1 MIPIPSKLEGQT
13 FQLYK
18 LEQALKPL
26 GYAIGGNWDYDHGYF
41 DYKIAAENGYQ
52 YLRIPF
58 GAVDGQL
65 DEDGAVVEIARPF
78 LLSHQI
84 QAGTDDDAVIGNFS
98 AAINQFQEPEKPDAK
113 FPSKYVDIGKS
124 LVEELEAALLD

>member
-1 MIPIPSKLEGQT
+1 MIPIPSRLEGET
-13 FQLYK
+13 FQLFK
-18 LEQALKPL
+18 LEKELKPL

-41 DYKIAAENGYQ
+41 DYKISAEDGYQ

-65 DEDGAVVEIARPF
+65 DQDGAVVQLARPF
-78 LLSHQI
+78 LLSHQF

-98 AAINQFQEPEKPDAK
+98 AAINQFQEPETPDAE
-113 FPSKYVDIGKS
+113 FPSKYVELGKA
-124 LVEELEAALLD
+124 LVEELETKLLD